1 MKNTNNELI
10 KSEVESVT
18 GRDMNNSNIYLSEC
32 DSNGVP
38 LLKRIEKYPDLPEDE
53 FIFLNILDIKK
64 DTYRINKRGEIIN
77 NKTGKLLNS
86 INRYGYIS
94 QTLISNSG
102 KKLHFRV
109 HRLVAFIFLENPNLD
124 IYSIVNHIDHN
135 PENNNLFNLE
145 WVTPHDNMN
154 KKSGKCSLTSEDN
167 LVQYIALDN
176 NEEIFRLTR
185 RDKKSII
192 YDPDS
197 IISAIKDNRKY
208 KGYFWKVENKKEKI
222 ILGFSGNLD
231 DYEWYEHWKYP
242 GLYVCKEGFIKYKDK
257 LLYSLT
263 SDGYVGS
270 SIRINNKRIY
280 FRVHRVIA
288 EFILKRDLEKDE
300 VVDHI
305 NTVRYDNSF
314 SNLRVTDMKGNM
326 NNQKTLEKLIKC
338 FVVSD
343 LCGDFLNY
351 TSSKEFYRIF
361 LKKEV
366 NKSKRDSILLV
377 NIVNQ
382 KYICIEAGDKDAL
395 YKKMENVIYIFNKS
409 KTKILGAYSSIYSTG
424 NNLHNDNKTI
434 LKYINT
440 DHDINGMYYMRGP
453 EAVKLVLLLG
463 HGTAGDYKPEE

>member
-154 KKSGKCSLTSEDN
+154 KN
-167 LVQYIALDN
+167 L
-176 NEEIFRLTR
+176 
-185 RDKKSII
+185 
-192 YDPDS
+192 
-197 IISAIKDNRKY
+197 
-208 KGYFWKVENKKEKI
+208 
-222 ILGFSGNLD
+222 
-231 DYEWYEHWKYP
+231 
-242 GLYVCKEGFIKYKDK
+242 
-257 LLYSLT
+257 
-263 SDGYVGS
+263 
-270 SIRINNKRIY
+270 
-280 FRVHRVIA
+280 
-288 EFILKRDLEKDE
+288 
-300 VVDHI
+300 
-305 NTVRYDNSF
+305 
-314 SNLRVTDMKGNM
+314 
-326 NNQKTLEKLIKC
+326 
-338 FVVSD
+338 
-343 LCGDFLNY
+343 
-351 TSSKEFYRIF
+351 
-361 LKKEV
+361 
-366 NKSKRDSILLV
+366 
-377 NIVNQ
+377 
-382 KYICIEAGDKDAL
+382 
-395 YKKMENVIYIFNKS
+395 ENV
-409 KTKILGAYSSIYSTG
+409 
-424 NNLHNDNKTI
+424 
-434 LKYINT
+434 
-440 DHDINGMYYMRGP
+440 P
-453 EAVKLVLLLG
+453 
-463 HGTAGDYKPEE
+463 

>member
-1 MKNTNNELI
+1 M
-10 KSEVESVT
+10 
-18 GRDMNNSNIYLSEC
+18 
-32 DSNGVP
+32 
-38 LLKRIEKYPDLPEDE
+38 
-53 FIFLNILDIKK
+53 
-64 DTYRINKRGEIIN
+64 
-77 NKTGKLLNS
+77 
-86 INRYGYIS
+86 
-94 QTLISNSG
+94 
-102 KKLHFRV
+102 
-109 HRLVAFIFLENPNLD
+109 
-124 IYSIVNHIDHN
+124 
-135 PENNNLFNLE
+135 
-145 WVTPHDNMN
+145 
-154 KKSGKCSLTSEDN
+154 TSEDN

-305 NTVRYDNSF
+305 STVRHDNSF

>member
-109 HRLVAFIFLENPNLD
+109 HR
-124 IYSIVNHIDHN
+124 
-135 PENNNLFNLE
+135 
-145 WVTPHDNMN
+145 
-154 KKSGKCSLTSEDN
+154 
-167 LVQYIALDN
+167 
-176 NEEIFRLTR
+176 
-185 RDKKSII
+185 
-192 YDPDS
+192 
-197 IISAIKDNRKY
+197 
-208 KGYFWKVENKKEKI
+208 
-222 ILGFSGNLD
+222 
-231 DYEWYEHWKYP
+231 
-242 GLYVCKEGFIKYKDK
+242 
-257 LLYSLT
+257 
-263 SDGYVGS
+263 
-270 SIRINNKRIY
+270 
-280 FRVHRVIA
+280 VIA

-305 NTVRYDNSF
+305 NTVRHDNSF

>member
-305 NTVRYDNSF
+305 NTVRHDNSF